1 MLKGAEM
8 QINTNMSSLN
18 AMRKLEG
25 SQSSLERTLQRLS
38 SGLRIN
44 SAKDD
49 AAGLAISERM
59 TAQVR
64 GMAQAS
70 RNVNDGISLL
80 QTAEGALSSAGDNLQ
95 RIRELAVQAA
105 NATNSKSDKQA
116 IQAEVQQ
123 RIDEIERVGGSTTF
137 NGVNIFIQ
145 SAGAPNLTYEENAVL
160 SGLKSGWLEN
170 SERMIQNY
178 FGLTAD
184 NANMSIELKT
194 FTDGAGNTA
203 ARVGSQVTGGTGL
216 GQNLVMQIDMADFT
230 PPNLPNGGTAPFYN
244 DRIIAHEMVHAVMAR
259 TMNWGDIVTNNKWF
273 AEGAAEF
280 IHGAD
285 ERLSSD
291 YAANGNNFQTVIN
304 SLDDGFQGSS
314 TEYSAAYGAVR
325 FLHESLKAA
334 GGQGIKDVM
343 NYMSANKTATLDDA
357 FANAVAT
364 KGGGVA
370 GYTSVAN
377 FLSAFDGG
385 AGATYLGALNLANTD
400 TGAVGGADADGGA
413 VKTAVSVVD
422 DAGSKTGNQVLEG
435 FTLSFEN
442 NKPLGTTEKFKGSL
456 QVGANQNETIDFEI
470 GALNSTALT
479 IANIDLSKSA
489 FDAIKNIDFALNYVN
504 EERAKIG
511 AQLNRLQSSFAGL
524 QSTSENITASRGR
537 IVDADFAA
545 ETAQLTRSQILQQA
559 GTAMLTQANALPRN
573 VLSLL
578 R

>member
-1 MLKGAEM
+1 M
-8 QINTNMSSLN
+8 QINTNVSSLN

-25 SQSSLERTLQRLS
+25 SDTSLQRTLQRLS

-59 TAQVR
+59 TTQIR

-70 RNVNDGISLL
+70 RNVNDGISML
-80 QTAEGALSSAGDNLQ
+80 QTAEGALSSATANLQ

-116 IQAEVQQ
+116 LQAEAFQL
-123 RIDEIERVGGSTTF
+123 IEEIERVGGSTTF

-145 SAGAPNLTYEENAVL
+145 SAGAPNLSYEQNAVL
-160 SGLKSGWLEN
+160 SALKGGWLEN

-178 FGLTAD
+178 YGLTAD

-194 FTDGAGNTA
+194 FSDGVGNTA
-203 ARVGSQVTGGTGL
+203 ARVGSVVTGGTGL
-216 GQNLVMQIDMADFT
+216 GENLVMQIDMADFS
-230 PPNLPNGGTAPFYN
+230 PPNLPNGGTAPVYG

-259 TMNWGDIVTNNKWF
+259 TMNWGNIVTNHTWF

-285 ERLSSD
+285 ERLAGD
-291 YAANGNNFQTVIN
+291 FAANGNNFQNVIN
-304 SLDDGFQGSS
+304 SLDNGFQGTSAD
-314 TEYSAAYGAVR
+314 YSASYGAVR
-325 FLHESLKAA
+325 FLHEKLKAA

-343 NYMSANKTATLDDA
+343 NYLNANKTATLDDA

-377 FLSAFDGG
+377 FLAAFDGG
-385 AGATYLGALNLANTD
+385 DGATYLATLNLGNSD
-400 TGAVGGADADGGA
+400 TGAIGGADADGGA
-413 VKTAVSVVD
+413 IKTAISVVE
-422 DAGSKTGNQVLEG
+422 DAGSRSGTQVLDG

-442 NKPLGTTEKFKGSL
+442 AKLAGTTEKFKGSL

-470 GALNSTALT
+470 GALNSTALN
-479 IANIDLSKSA
+479 IANVDLSRSA
-489 FDAIKNIDFALNYVN
+489 FEAIKNIDFALNYVN

-511 AQLNRLQSSFAGL
+511 AQMNRLQSSYAGL
-524 QSTSENITASRGR
+524 QNTSENITASRGR
-537 IVDADFAA
+537 IVDADYAN
-545 ETAQLTRSQILQQA
+545 ETAELTRAQILQQA